1 MTAQQVLFAHGNC
14 LVEVDT
20 RPFYPGQPK
29 YTAFV
34 SLLEDDGAIVRPLV
48 LRNGRRIE
56 IHAPSAPDALD
67 SAISYL
73 ERRFGAVSQPSRRP
87 ALASSSFGRPVVV
100 ED

>member
-1 MTAQQVLFAHGNC
+1 MTAQQVLFAHGSC
-14 LVEVDT
+14 LVEVNA

-73 ERRFGAVSQPSRRP
+73 ERRFGAVSEPGRAP
-87 ALASSSFGRPVVV
+87 DLASSAFGRPVVV